1 MNSLKTKIIL
11 IVLINEAKE
20 MDQVSVI
27 IEKRAFLLVFELN

>member
-27 IEKRAFLLVFELN
+27 IEKKGIFVGF